1 MKNNNNNEQILN
13 SQGFGVTNG
22 VTTIIA
28 LLAGFKAANISNKA
42 VISAL
47 ISLLLTDPISD
58 SYSLYISIKDK
69 DEKQAYDIFLKT
81 FLTQI
86 IIQAIF
92 LAIVILSKN
101 INQSFYLSCIFGLL
115 LVSYDFSTRLK
126 HPKIIITELIKMSGL
141 IILTFL
147 INNYFSK

>member
-1 MKNNNNNEQILN
+1 MDITNNKFLN
-13 SQGFGVTNG
+13 SNSFGISNG

-69 DEKQAYDIFLKT
+69 DEKLAYDIFLKT
-81 FLTQI
+81 FISQI

-92 LAIVILSKN
+92 LVIVILSPN
-101 INQSFYLSCIFGLL
+101 INYSFYLSCLFGLL
-115 LVSYDFSTRLK
+115 IVLYDFSSRLK
-126 HPKIIITELIKMSGL
+126 QPKLIIIELIKMISL
-141 IILTFL
+141 ILLSFSL
-147 INNYFSK
+147 NNYII

>member
-1 MKNNNNNEQILN
+1 MNNNNELLN
-13 SQGFGVTNG
+13 SESFGISNG

-58 SYSLYISIKDK
+58 SYSLYVSIKDK
-69 DEKQAYDIFLKT
+69 DEKLAYDIFLKT
-81 FLTQI
+81 FISQV

-92 LAIVILSKN
+92 LAIIIFSKN
-101 INQSFYLSCIFGLL
+101 INQGFYLSVIFGLS
-115 LVSYDFSTRLK
+115 LVLYDFSSRLK
-126 HPKIIITELIKMSGL
+126 QPKLIITELIKMSSL
-141 IILTFL
+141 ILLTFL